1 MNANKIILI
10 LALLLFFSQFI
21 YSGVNKITNFSKKI
35 DVLGKKTN
43 FSKGLNQFGMVSVI
57 LLEIIGS
64 LIILGYFISDTNN
77 ELYKNI
83 TLVILTIFSLFI
95 IVVTALYHP
104 PGEKMIPFM
113 SNLSILGAFLLLI
126 YITIMK
132 EI

>member
-21 YSGVNKITNFSKKI
+21 YSGVNKITNFSKKVDI
-35 DVLGKKTN
+35 LGKKTN
-43 FSKGLNQFGMVSVI
+43 FSKELNQFGMVSVI

-95 IVVTALYHP
+95 IVVTALYHLL
-104 PGEKMIPFM
+104 GGKMIPFM

-126 YITIMK
+126 YITLRK
-132 EI
+132 EV

>member
-1 MNANKIILI
+1 
-10 LALLLFFSQFI
+10 
-21 YSGVNKITNFSKKI
+21 
-35 DVLGKKTN
+35 
-43 FSKGLNQFGMVSVI
+43 MVSVI

-64 LIILGYFISDTNN
+64 LIILGYFISNTNN

-83 TLVILTIFSLFI
+83 TLVILSIFSLFI

-126 YITIMK
+126 YITLRK
-132 EI
+132 EV

>member
-10 LALLLFFSQFI
+10 LALLLFFSQFV
-21 YSGVNKITNFSKKI
+21 YSGVNKITNFSKKVEI
-35 DVLGKKTN
+35 LGKKTN
-43 FSKGLNQFGMVSVI
+43 FSKEINQFGMVSVI

-104 PGEKMIPFM
+104 PGGKMIPFM

-126 YITIMK
+126 YIILRK
-132 EI
+132 EV

>member
-21 YSGVNKITNFSKKI
+21 YSGVNKITNFSKKV

-43 FSKGLNQFGMVSVI
+43 FSKELNQFGMVSVI

-83 TLVILTIFSLFI
+83 TLVILSIFSLFI

-126 YITIMK
+126 YITINK
-132 EI
+132 EV